1 MAYHVYLLA
10 SRKEGVLYIGVT
22 GDLVR
27 RVHQH
32 REKAAAGFTSR
43 YNVEKLVWF
52 ESYDDPV
59 AAITRE
65 KELKKWRR
73 AWKIALIEK
82 DNRIGAISITRL
94 RRKLLLKS
102 FRSHVIRPH
111 VIPGWS
117 RRDQTR
123 NDNQTP
129 RHSGMARRVRP
140 GISRR
145 IDRTCGA
152 RFRVRRSA
160 RPGMTTKTT
169 TR

>member
-82 DNRIGAISITRL
+82 DN
-94 RRKLLLKS
+94 
-102 FRSHVIRPH
+102 PD
-111 VIPGWS
+111 W
-117 RRDQTR
+117 RDLYHEIAT
-123 NDNQTP
+123 
-129 RHSGMARRVRP
+129 
-140 GISRR
+140 
-145 IDRTCGA
+145 
-152 RFRVRRSA
+152 
-160 RPGMTTKTT
+160 
-169 TR
+169 